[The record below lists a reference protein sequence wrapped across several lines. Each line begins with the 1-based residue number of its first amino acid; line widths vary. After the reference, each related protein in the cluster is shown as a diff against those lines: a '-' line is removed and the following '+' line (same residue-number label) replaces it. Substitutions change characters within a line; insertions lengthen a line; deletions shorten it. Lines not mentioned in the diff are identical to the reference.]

1 MWRLFWHS
9 RRRVWSRAAGWTR
22 NCPWWLFTLSLS
34 FQALRSFLIFSLHLW
49 NESHQVLRLLG
60 LFSPR
65 PNWWADLPKSLDF
78 SHIIIIIMGV
88 VFSLPLKKDQ
98 DEEGPQFNGGKE
110 QQAAHFEE
118 YLDVVTRCCCL
129 LWFGF
134 IGVFTNKPLV
144 WPKCDFDCT
153 GSVWLIGDFI
163 FIYQN
168 VEKGKKKKDFLPF
181 ASLSRGSVSFLCA
194 ELSNQ
199 HELLNF
205 SALLLTVFI
214 YSLTYTGILY
224 RMCGSP
230 SYRQSGWEI

>member
-1 MWRLFWHS
+1 MNNIVAVWRHLGEICTPTPRCWCTS
-9 RRRVWSRAAGWTR
+9 NKMKPKWLTVDIGPNVKVALTLQKSLIQSCWMNT

-88 VFSLPLKKDQ
+88 VFSLPLEKDQ

-110 QQAAHFEE
+110 RQAAHFEE

-134 IGVFTNKPLV
+134 IGSSQTNPSSGLSVILIAQAQFGSLVILFSFTKML
-144 WPKCDFDCT
+144 KR
-153 GSVWLIGDFI
+153 
-163 FIYQN
+163 Q
-168 VEKGKKKKDFLPF
+168 KKKRI
-181 ASLSRGSVSFLCA
+181 SSHSR
-194 ELSNQ
+194 
-199 HELLNF
+199 
-205 SALLLTVFI
+205 
-214 YSLTYTGILY
+214 
-224 RMCGSP
+224 P
-230 SYRQSGWEI
+230 

>member
-9 RRRVWSRAAGWTR
+9 RRRVWSGAAGWTL

-49 NESHQVLRLLG
+49 NESHRVLRLLG

-65 PNWWADLPKSLDF
+65 PNRWARLPKSLDF
-78 SHIIIIIMGV
+78 SRIIIIIIIIMGV
-88 VFSLPLKKDQ
+88 VFSPPLKKDQ
-98 DEEGPQFNGGKE
+98 DEEGPQFNWGKE
-110 QQAAHFEE
+110 REAAHFWRIFGRDDS
-118 YLDVVTRCCCL
+118 LLSCL

-134 IGVFTNKPLV
+134 IGVFTNNPLI

-153 GSVWLIGDFI
+153 GSVWLIGEFI

-168 VEKGKKKKDFLPF
+168 VEKAKKKDFLPF
-181 ASLSRGSVSFLCA
+181 VSLSHGSISFLCA

-214 YSLTYTGILY
+214 CSLTYTGIL
-224 RMCGSP
+224 
-230 SYRQSGWEI
+230 